1 MASRIKGRGASRED
15 GPYSKDLL
23 KLSKKELTKEL
34 TVLIDEL
41 RNFEQVRAREEK
53 EVPGRRPQLSRG
65 HYSKRTQWRCAA
77 VESARAAGA
86 AGGGGGEAFCE
97 AQLRRRRCTLC
108 PPAPVSSTHSV
119 ALSLGQ
125 LSFLSLPH
133 YVAPNPSCHLPRPI
147 ITHVSA
153 SLCHWTDPPCSRERK
168 ARKGWSRS
176 QTSWQR
182 RHSRNT
188 QTK

>member
-53 EVPGRRPQLSRG
+53 EVPGRRPQLSWG

-86 AGGGGGEAFCE
+86 AGGGGAGRLYARPNYGVVAAPSAPRHPC
-97 AQLRRRRCTLC
+97 RRRTLSLSLSANSLFSLSRTTSPPT
-108 PPAPVSSTHSV
+108 PPAISP
-119 ALSLGQ
+119 
-125 LSFLSLPH
+125 
-133 YVAPNPSCHLPRPI
+133 AP
-147 ITHVSA
+147 
-153 SLCHWTDPPCSRERK
+153 
-168 ARKGWSRS
+168 
-176 QTSWQR
+176 
-182 RHSRNT
+182 
-188 QTK
+188 

>member
-65 HYSKRTQWRCAA
+65 PLFEKDA
-77 VESARAAGA
+77 VAVRGS
-86 AGGGGGEAFCE
+86 
-97 AQLRRRRCTLC
+97 
-108 PPAPVSSTHSV
+108 
-119 ALSLGQ
+119 
-125 LSFLSLPH
+125 
-133 YVAPNPSCHLPRPI
+133 
-147 ITHVSA
+147 
-153 SLCHWTDPPCSRERK
+153 
-168 ARKGWSRS
+168 
-176 QTSWQR
+176 
-182 RHSRNT
+182 
-188 QTK
+188 